1 MQQLSM
7 RLVKVAY
14 SLLKTAQGDIHEL
27 NRLLKRVSDAINS
40 GKLSPEGL
48 QKASRMVINITQK
61 IINLQAES

>member
-40 GKLSPEGL
+40 GRLDPEGL